1 MNPPQKTPD
10 KMLSFAKS
18 MGAALLPGPGAV
30 YQTPDNP
37 TRTAVLDRA
46 ALVS

>member
-1 MNPPQKTPD
+1 MNPPQKAPD
-10 KMLSFAKS
+10 KTLSFAKS
-18 MGAALLPGPGAV
+18 MGAALLPGLDAV

-37 TRTAVLDRA
+37 TRTAALDHA